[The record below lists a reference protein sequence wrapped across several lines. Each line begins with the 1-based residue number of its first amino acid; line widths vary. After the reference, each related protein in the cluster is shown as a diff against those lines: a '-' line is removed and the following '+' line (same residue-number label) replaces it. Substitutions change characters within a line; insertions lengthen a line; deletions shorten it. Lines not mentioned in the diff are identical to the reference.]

1 MTSSTSSQ
9 GTLPQRLFQEWHQLC
24 TRRAV
29 LDHVRSWPLEG
40 PPVRSL
46 VDLLHRCG
54 YERHADDHDAD
65 DTLRQLLR
73 LAAHDHLAARVVLQR
88 LLPGMLA
95 IAHRRGHGTPAG
107 SEPALAEVMGTMW
120 VLVRS
125 YPVHRRSRHLAAN
138 LLRDAE
144 YQAFRRPARLMSHR
158 REIPTARLVSRFSD
172 SVDPTFNWLD
182 DPGRRLAE
190 ALNRGR
196 SAGLSTADLEL
207 LTRLASGESTET
219 LATQL
224 GVSDRTLRARRAAA
238 VQRLR
243 QVVAAA

>member
-1 MTSSTSSQ
+1 MTSSTASP

-24 TRRAV
+24 TRQAV
-29 LDHVRSWPLEG
+29 LDHVRSWPLDG

-46 VDLLHRCG
+46 MDLLHRCG
-54 YERHADDHDAD
+54 YGRQGDDHDAD
-65 DTLRQLLR
+65 GTLRQLLH
-73 LAAHDHLAARVVLQR
+73 LASHDRLAARVILQR

-107 SEPALAEVMGTMW
+107 SEPALAEVVGTMW

-125 YPVHRRSRHLAAN
+125 YPVHRRPRHLAAN

-144 YQAFRRPARLMSHR
+144 YQAFRRPARLMSHQ
-158 REIPTARLVSRFSD
+158 REVPTAHVSGRFGE
-172 SVDPTFNWLD
+172 SVDPTSTWLD

-190 ALNRGR
+190 ALHRGR
-196 SAGLSTADLEL
+196 SAGLSSADLDL

-219 LATQL
+219 LANQL

-243 QVVAAA
+243 QAVAAA